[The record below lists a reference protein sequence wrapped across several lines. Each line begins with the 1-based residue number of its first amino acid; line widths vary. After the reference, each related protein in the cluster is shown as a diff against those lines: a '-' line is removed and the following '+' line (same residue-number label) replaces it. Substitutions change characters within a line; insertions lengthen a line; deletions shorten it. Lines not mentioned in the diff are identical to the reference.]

1 MKPAVH
7 TLTYDQAVD
16 ELAAIF
22 DARPADDQVIEL
34 HHWKEENAQRAV
46 DLEAWILMKTPKQ
59 ATQADPIPKKDVAPP
74 PSLTGA
80 SRVAA

>member
-16 ELAAIF
+16 ELIALC
-22 DARPADDQVIEL
+22 DSRPADDQAIAL

-46 DLEAWILMKTPKQ
+46 DLEAWIMMKTPK
-59 ATQADPIPKKDVAPP
+59 TPKAEDAPP
-74 PSLTGA
+74 PA
-80 SRVAA
+80 HAA